1 MNKLDNIKKNLRE
14 PSNPSHDSS
23 LQQRDR
29 TMKNLEDV
37 LKRQK
42 ERLDNFSN
50 QPIVYDPSTGFQD
63 SRNSPQSKGGNTNG
77 TQNSNNLEKA
87 YEDLE
92 KEIRDIKSK
101 LQRSMGGG
109 GANYPPYNHYIEN
122 VNNPL
127 ANSSAQRKGGRTSFK
142 SPSGQAQLEDN
153 DYSLSASELNAS
165 ASIYNSSNRGAG
177 IMNTNNMTN
186 TLLQQ
191 SQDYSAG
198 KNVMAPKF

>member
-1 MNKLDNIKKNLRE
+1 
-14 PSNPSHDSS
+14 
-23 LQQRDR
+23 
-29 TMKNLEDV
+29 MKNLEDV

-63 SRNSPQSKGGNTNG
+63 SRNSPQSKGGNTQSSN
-77 TQNSNNLEKA
+77 NNLEKA

-101 LQRSMGGG
+101 LQRSIGGG
-109 GANYPPYNHYIEN
+109 GAANYPPGAYNHYLEN

-142 SPSGQAQLEDN
+142 SPSGGGQAQLDDN

-165 ASIYNSSNRGAG
+165 ASLYNSSNRGAG

-198 KNVMAPKF
+198 KNAMAPKF